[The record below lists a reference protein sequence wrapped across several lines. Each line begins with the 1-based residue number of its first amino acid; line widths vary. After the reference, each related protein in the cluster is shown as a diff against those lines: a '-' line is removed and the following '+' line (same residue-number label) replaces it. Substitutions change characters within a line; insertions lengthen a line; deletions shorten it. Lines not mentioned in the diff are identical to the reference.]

1 MASIGL
7 TMLRIW
13 NTPVASIFTTHAT
26 LIGRYLCAGQ
36 ADFYHTMKY
45 VDADAEAARRG
56 IYPKHAME
64 KRAAHDALVFTTV
77 SDITG
82 EEAEHLLHR
91 RPDLV
96 LPNGMHVDQF
106 PVLHEF
112 QNLHAK
118 FKERIH
124 RFVRG
129 HFFGNMDFDLED
141 TLYYFIGGRYEF
153 QNKGIDMYIEALHML
168 NQRCVTLCPFPV
180 CRVSLFLSTSP

>member
-153 QNKGIDMYIEALHML
+153 QNKGLK
-168 NQRCVTLCPFPV
+168 
-180 CRVSLFLSTSP
+180 